1 MTKQGLLSITQSLS
15 ATPESIRE
23 IIQNCV
29 AESLTRRPPSGEFA
43 AVEVICHLRDLE
55 LEGYSVR
62 IQELLTDEQPSLPDI
77 DGGRLA
83 IERDYL
89 RQNSATALQ
98 DFEAAR
104 EDTLRAISELT
115 AEQWERS
122 GTQEGVGPVTV
133 TRVVEMMLEH
143 DEGHLEE
150 LRRLCSC

>member
-1 MTKQGLLSITQSLS
+1 MTRQELLSITQLLS
-15 ATPESIRE
+15 ATPESIRQ
-23 IIQNCV
+23 IVQDCA

-55 LEGYSVR
+55 REGYAVR
-62 IQELLTDEQPSLPDI
+62 IQRLLAEQQPSLPDI

-89 RQNSATALQ
+89 RQNFANALH
-98 DFEAAR
+98 DFGAAR
-104 EDTLRAISELT
+104 KDTIRAISDLT
-115 AEQWERS
+115 PEQWECS

-133 TRVVEMMLEH
+133 ARVLEMMLEH

>member
-1 MTKQGLLSITQSLS
+1 MTTQELLSITQLLS
-15 ATPESIRE
+15 ATPESIRQ
-23 IIQNCV
+23 IIQNCA

-55 LEGYSVR
+55 REGYSVR
-62 IQELLTDEQPSLPDI
+62 IQKLLAEEQPSLSDI

-83 IERDYL
+83 MERDYL
-89 RQNSATALQ
+89 RQNSASALH
-98 DFEAAR
+98 DFVAAR
-104 EDTLRAISELT
+104 EDTIRAIRELS

-133 TRVVEMMLEH
+133 ARVVEMMLEH

>member
-1 MTKQGLLSITQSLS
+1 M
-15 ATPESIRE
+15 
-23 IIQNCV
+23 
-29 AESLTRRPPSGEFA
+29 
-43 AVEVICHLRDLE
+43 EVICHLRDLE
-55 LEGYSVR
+55 REGYSVR
-62 IQELLTDEQPSLPDI
+62 IQKLLTDKQPSLPDI